1 MKKNTLL
8 TAILLVFSAA
18 ASALEIDASWQIVC
32 AADAQPTERKAAED
46 AASFIK
52 KISGIE
58 LKIVKKLT
66 PGKKAVIVR
75 RNTALPDE
83 AWDVRTVPEGILIS
97 GGVPNGM
104 LYACGEFLEHALG
117 CRFLAFDAT
126 YIPVKKKIILPDD
139 FKRSGK
145 PFFEGR
151 YFYRGD
157 RVNGGV
163 EFNVR
168 FKLNSAIWAG
178 PEWGWYAK
186 NVDDQNNHTYHLYSS
201 KFPKDKPQWLSLAPD
216 GKRLRPVSGVGPG
229 QLCLT
234 QPDSQQFIFNE
245 MVNRIEKERAV
256 LKAAG

>member
-104 LYACGEFLEHALG
+104 LYACGEFLSSE
-117 CRFLAFDAT
+117 
-126 YIPVKKKIILPDD
+126 
-139 FKRSGK
+139 
-145 PFFEGR
+145 E
-151 YFYRGD
+151 
-157 RVNGGV
+157 NG
-163 EFNVR
+163 
-168 FKLNSAIWAG
+168 W
-178 PEWGWYAK
+178 
-186 NVDDQNNHTYHLYSS
+186 S
-201 KFPKDKPQWLSLAPD
+201 KVIDVLIKPQRA
-216 GKRLRPVSGVGPG
+216 KG
-229 QLCLT
+229 QT
-234 QPDSQQFIFNE
+234 QT
-245 MVNRIEKERAV
+245 
-256 LKAAG
+256 